1 VGVFKRYDDV
11 NQGLL
16 FPPSPR
22 DWLPDDHL
30 AWFVS
35 DTVDQL
41 DLDAFIESYR
51 ACGKGEQAYPPAVML
66 KILLYA
72 YSVGIFSSR
81 KIAAGLHT
89 DVPLRVLGGGLF
101 PDFRTICRF
110 RNVHKKAL
118 SKVFVQLV
126 QIAKDAGLV
135 KLGTLAIDGSKIK
148 ANASKHRAMSYERM
162 QQEENRLLRQ
172 IQKIVAAAKR
182 KDVLEDE
189 EFGPDFRGD
198 ELPAELSRRETRLAT
213 IKAAKKRLEERKAL
227 EAQQKDEARAQ
238 EASEEGRDPPR
249 ERPEQRKHPK
259 GKPKP
264 KDQENFTD
272 PDSRIMCMA
281 SGHFEQ
287 SYNAQIAVDEK
298 AQIIVGTRVSQIAP
312 DAQHLMPMLEEVEHN
327 TKEQPRRVIADA
339 GYRSEAVFRHLRE
352 RGVDGYVAVG
362 REGKDT
368 SRSALPETRAMQ
380 RKLRSKR
387 GRKIY
392 KKRKHVV
399 EPVLGWIKS
408 VIGFRQFSLRGLEK
422 VNAEWTLVCAATN
435 LRRMAARLS
444 WV

>member
-1 VGVFKRYDDV
+1 
-11 NQGLL
+11 
-16 FPPSPR
+16 
-22 DWLPDDHL
+22 
-30 AWFVS
+30 
-35 DTVDQL
+35 
-41 DLDAFIESYR
+41 
-51 ACGKGEQAYPPAVML
+51 M
-66 KILLYA
+66 
-72 YSVGIFSSR
+72 
-81 KIAAGLHT
+81 
-89 DVPLRVLGGGLF
+89 
-101 PDFRTICRF
+101 
-110 RNVHKKAL
+110 HKKAL

-238 EASEEGRDPPR
+238 EAAEEGRDPPR

-298 AQIIVGTRVSQIAP
+298 AQIIVGTRVSQTAP

-422 VNAEWTLVCAATN
+422 VNAEWSLVCAATN